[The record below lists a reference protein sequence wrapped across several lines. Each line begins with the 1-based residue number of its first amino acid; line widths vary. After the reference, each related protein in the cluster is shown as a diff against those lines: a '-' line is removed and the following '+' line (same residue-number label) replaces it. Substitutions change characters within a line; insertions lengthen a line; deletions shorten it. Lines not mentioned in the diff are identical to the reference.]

1 MDVFQNICENN
12 VTNDLFWYKQYALFY
27 NLDKNINIDNYL
39 EKLKNKSNEKNMQNK
54 IIQIE
59 QDYIQKIHNIE
70 KLYLDDNKIKILKKQ
85 NSLII
90 LQKELETIKIL
101 TKYTLQNKIL
111 NYKFLKICLN
121 LLLEFSETLRLRLK
135 QKEFFHDNIE
145 NKINISRCS
154 YKFCSY
160 QANCSY
166 NYNSKSKRLCYQDHY
181 VHNMVSAD
189 LKILLKYI
197 VEKKK
202 SIIPISSELILAEN
216 LSFQSIKIEEKSNEI
231 NYTPI
236 KHSFLENYSGENILE
251 NNIDEKNHN
260 YETSC
265 ENNLPELSN
274 SKEFDNSM
282 SKQFKDFMFPEHKL
296 DTFIVHTK
304 EILKTINTLSFVIN
318 HMECELRT
326 KCLTLLSQSISDNT
340 NINTLFANIPDY
352 KIEMFHIVKN

>member
-197 VEKKK
+197 EEKKK

-216 LSFQSIKIEEKSNEI
+216 LSFQSIKIEE
-231 NYTPI
+231 
-236 KHSFLENYSGENILE
+236 
-251 NNIDEKNHN
+251 
-260 YETSC
+260 
-265 ENNLPELSN
+265 NLM
-274 SKEFDNSM
+274 K
-282 SKQFKDFMFPEHKL
+282 
-296 DTFIVHTK
+296 
-304 EILKTINTLSFVIN
+304 
-318 HMECELRT
+318 
-326 KCLTLLSQSISDNT
+326 
-340 NINTLFANIPDY
+340 
-352 KIEMFHIVKN
+352 

>member
-166 NYNSKSKRLCYQDHY
+166 NFIPLAYQC
-181 VHNMVSAD
+181 
-189 LKILLKYI
+189 LK
-197 VEKKK
+197 
-202 SIIPISSELILAEN
+202 AM
-216 LSFQSIKIEEKSNEI
+216 FSNQQLTWCRTHL
-231 NYTPI
+231 NC
-236 KHSFLENYSGENILE
+236 S
-251 NNIDEKNHN
+251 
-260 YETSC
+260 
-265 ENNLPELSN
+265 
-274 SKEFDNSM
+274 
-282 SKQFKDFMFPEHKL
+282 Q
-296 DTFIVHTK
+296 
-304 EILKTINTLSFVIN
+304 TIT
-318 HMECELRT
+318 R
-326 KCLTLLSQSISDNT
+326 
-340 NINTLFANIPDY
+340 
-352 KIEMFHIVKN
+352 